1 MRFISLLLLLISSLA
16 LGACATNPVTGGSDF
31 ALISEDDEIEQGREY
46 HPQIIKTYGV
56 YDDARLQKYVNRI
69 GQKLA
74 AKSHRAHLQFHFTVL
89 DSAEINAFALPG
101 GYIYVT
107 RGIMAYLDSE
117 AELAG
122 VLGHEIGHV
131 TARHSV
137 RQQAGQ
143 FASDLVSV
151 LIAATTGQ
159 SSLGNLSQQLS
170 TGLIRGYGREH
181 ELEADQL
188 GAEYLH
194 NTNYDPENMLEVI
207 GVLKDQE
214 IYETQLAKLEKR
226 EANIYHGVYSTHP
239 RNDDRLKTVVR
250 SARKFSSDQYR
261 DDNQKGYHKRIDG
274 MVWGSSLEQGVV
286 VKNRFAHPELALSL
300 QLPKGWKVN
309 NNPQFL
315 EARNPKN
322 GAMAQIGVIKRSKDE
337 SAADGLKRL
346 GKNNELKTQAT
357 DYGATAITRISS
369 PGGKSQP
376 ARVSAI
382 VLEDDALLTLIG
394 TADKKHFKETDARLL
409 EINDSFQRLDAA
421 QVAAIKAPRLRIIPR
436 TNQSFGS
443 LARDSAL
450 EYDAANRLRLLNRSF
465 PSGKISK
472 LKTLKTVTLGD

>member
-1 MRFISLLLLLISSLA
+1 MKFISLLLLISSLT
-16 LGACATNPVTGGSDF
+16 LGACATNPVTGKSDF
-31 ALISEDDEIEQGREY
+31 AMVSEEEEIEQGREY
-46 HPQIIKTYGV
+46 HPQIIKAYGL
-56 YDDARLQKYVNRI
+56 YDDAELQKYVDRI

-74 AKSHRAHLQFHFTVL
+74 AKSHRAHLKYHFTVL

-137 RQQAGQ
+137 RQQAGE
-143 FASDLVSV
+143 FASNVLSV

-170 TGLIRGYGREH
+170 TGLVRGYGREH
-181 ELEADQL
+181 ELEADKL
-188 GAEYLH
+188 GAEYL
-194 NTNYDPENMLEVI
+194 NKTRYDPENMLEVI

-214 IYETQLAKLEKR
+214 VYEKKLAKR
-226 EANIYHGVYSTHP
+226 ENRPANIYHGVYSTHP
-239 RNDDRLKTVVR
+239 QNDERLKTVVR
-250 SARKFSSDQYR
+250 ASRKLPAAKYR
-261 DDNQKGYHKRIDG
+261 DNNQQGYHERIDG
-274 MVWGSSLEQGVV
+274 MVWGSSLKQGVV
-286 VKNRFAHPELALSL
+286 VKNRFVHPDLALSL

-322 GAMAQIGVIKRSKDE
+322 GAVAQIGVIARNKKE
-337 SAADGLKRL
+337 SAADALKRL
-346 GKNNELKTQAT
+346 GKDSDLKTKST
-357 DYGATAITRISS
+357 DYGATAITSVKSRD
-369 PGGKSQP
+369 GNSQP

-382 VLEDDALLTLIG
+382 ILEDDALLTLVG

-409 EINDSFQRLDAA
+409 EINDSFRRLNAA
-421 QVAAIKAPRLRIIPR
+421 QVAAIKVPRLHIIPR

-465 PSGKISK
+465 PSGKIKK
-472 LKTLKTVTLGD
+472 LKTLKTVTLDD